1 MMRVSLYTEVLMSL
15 LMISGCDS
23 YRLKRDIVAFQ
34 KIRFELPTDSLIP
47 EHRLVVFYAP
57 EACNSCGYNNLY
69 LWEEMMEYAAIH
81 PEKLRNYFIF
91 SPSGRS
97 LEEMVELTSNGRYD
111 VWLDSAGQFLKDNPE
126 YAGNR
131 RFSTFLLDSSGKA
144 VLMGNPLFNET
155 LYQLYRRTIG
165 MEEVSDAGMTDAVHL
180 AEDPSLVF
188 DRRIYDL
195 GVLSLGA
202 VTEIELVAENTVRE
216 DIVITEASST
226 CPCVDIGNALM
237 KRIPAGKSAVLDLSF
252 SATYAGDFFYV
263 LSFTNS
269 YTGQVTEVAL
279 QGSVRDEDL

>member
-1 MMRVSLYTEVLMSL
+1 MICLVSMSL

-69 LWEEMMEYAAIH
+69 LWEEM
-81 PEKLRNYFIF
+81 
-91 SPSGRS
+91 
-97 LEEMVELTSNGRYD
+97 VELTSDGRYE
-111 VWLDSAGQFLKDNPE
+111 VWLDSAGRFLKDNPE

-144 VLMGNPLFNET
+144 VLMGDPLFNEA
-155 LYQLYRRTIG
+155 LYQLYRQTIG
-165 MEEVSDAGMTDAVHL
+165 MEGVSDAGMTDAVHL

-195 GVLSLGA
+195 GVLPLGA

-269 YTGQVTEVAL
+269 YSGQVTEVAL
-279 QGSVRDEDL
+279 QGAVRDEDL